1 MIKYYLYLDNIR
13 LIKRPVM
20 RAAAENRRRKRVHA
34 HIFVSPGLYGDAQ
47 ICVTRPLWVKKS
59 MNQTCVNTFH
69 CELSDD
75 KIDVEIILHTL
86 KLRHSTMHF

>member
-47 ICVTRPLWVKKS
+47 ICVIRPLWVLKKKWS
-59 MNQTCVNTFH
+59 SHDSQPALSLNT
-69 CELSDD
+69 
-75 KIDVEIILHTL
+75 
-86 KLRHSTMHF
+86 

>member
-1 MIKYYLYLDNIR
+1 MIKYLLYLDNIR

-47 ICVTRPLWVKKS
+47 ICVIRPLWV
-59 MNQTCVNTFH
+59 N
-69 CELSDD
+69 DR
-75 KIDVEIILHTL
+75 II
-86 KLRHSTMHF
+86 KL